1 MPFVSREKLFPTED
15 AITETKDQRKKKII
29 HRITLNDLNDQN
41 PEHYGLKGSA
51 TRVKRIY
58 PPERTSKQELVYM
71 EKEKAAVYIADI
83 LKEILEG
90 ESVC

>member
-1 MPFVSREKLFPTED
+1 M
-15 AITETKDQRKKKII
+15 
-29 HRITLNDLNDQN
+29 NDQN

-71 EKEKAAVYIADI
+71 EKEKRQAVYIADI